1 MFTRITTIALASAG
15 LLFGAH
21 QASAFS
27 VAANGGKDTQGISAT
42 QNLAPMISSEF
53 GYQHSDYHDSDANL
67 YSAGL
72 MVHPWWTPIADVSA
86 GLRYQYQ
93 DTDYGGGGGVG
104 LVVAGFTKTPIPL
117 VSVGAEGSYTPD
129 GLTHGNL
136 SSSWG
141 ASAQA
146 RVTLMARTYGYV
158 GYRVQKSKFSGE
170 GNHEIFSG
178 PMVGV
183 SVGF

>member
-1 MFTRITTIALASAG
+1 MFKRITSITLASAG
-15 LLFGAH
+15 LLLAAH

-27 VAANGGKDTQGISAT
+27 LSANGGKDTQGISAT
-42 QNLAPMISSEF
+42 QNLAPMLSSEF
-53 GYQHSDYHDSDANL
+53 GYQHSDYHDSNADV

-72 MVHPWWTPIADVSA
+72 MVHPWWTPFADVSG

-93 DTDYGGGGGVG
+93 DTRYGGGGGVG
-104 LVVAGFTKTPIPL
+104 MVVSAFSKTPVPL
-117 VSVGAEGSYTPD
+117 VSVGAEGNYTPN
-129 GLTHGNL
+129 GMTHGNL

-178 PMVGV
+178 PVVGV